1 MASKLSMTVESLLI
15 APPTD
20 ESADSSGQKASNRV
34 LYVSMHM
41 KQKVREVFSMQAGLQ
56 MQITT
61 QRIHHV
67 LGSGADADSGM
78 AHLVTFI
85 HSFTTYPSCIS

>member
-41 KQKVREVFSMQAGLQ
+41 REVFSMQAGLSVVQ
-56 MQITT
+56 VQQCT
-61 QRIHHV
+61 
-67 LGSGADADSGM
+67 L
-78 AHLVTFI
+78 
-85 HSFTTYPSCIS
+85 C